1 MNMTGLQAVV
11 LATSSAQQD
20 DVMRVD
26 ASTKLCGQEMLLY
39 TTTLLES
46 LAIPTTIVIDAQAP
60 HLQALIS
67 EFQAQHLQCI
77 SISTEKTLLDTVH
90 QLDGKNILVLD
101 GCMPLLDKKTI
112 VDLYTQ
118 HVQADAILSCVVA
131 HNEDQNSH
139 EQEPADRCCIHQGL
153 YIVQR
158 SFLYA
163 IADAHEQL
171 HTSGVLSCDDL
182 VQKAATEHRRVITV
196 PVAFDTVRQV
206 TSFHELWAVEHI
218 KRSEIIMHWM
228 ARGVRFLAAHQVYV
242 DNSATIGAGS
252 CIGAGVHILGST
264 QIGTNCTIE
273 AFSILD
279 QVILGNNSTVYAHSV
294 IKKSTLG
301 AQVQIGPFAHLQ
313 ERTLIGEHSIIGNFV
328 EIKRTVVGSHT
339 KAKHL
344 AYLGDATLGNQV
356 NIGAGTVTCNHD
368 GFKKHATTIQ
378 DHAYI
383 GTNTTL
389 VAPLVIEQ
397 HAFVAAGSTVTKQ
410 VPAHAL
416 AIARSRQINKLGYVH
431 LLREKKTKAIST
443 SPVTVTAEQE
453 NPTSAFIGAI
463 KGESSDNTAV

>member
-11 LATSSAQQD
+11 LATSSLQQAD
-20 DVMRVD
+20 TMRIDVG
-26 ASTKLCGQEMLLY
+26 TKLCGQEMLLY

-46 LAIPTTIVIDAQAP
+46 LAIPTAVVTDAQADHVQTLVSKHHAQKITCIP
-60 HLQALIS
+60 VMPQHTVEQVVAQAVN
-67 EFQAQHLQCI
+67 QADV
-77 SISTEKTLLDTVH
+77 KDV
-90 QLDGKNILVLD
+90 LVID
-101 GCMPLLDKKTI
+101 GCMPLLDTQTI

-118 HVQADAILSCVVA
+118 HVQADTTLTCVLA
-131 HNEDQNSH
+131 HNQELSH
-139 EQEPADRCCIHQGL
+139 EQEHADVCCIHPGL

-158 SFLYA
+158 SFLESFTHVRQELNA
-163 IADAHEQL
+163 
-171 HTSGVLSCDDL
+171 GVRLSCDAL
-182 VQKAATEHRRVITV
+182 AQKAVIEQRTVITV

-206 TSFHELWAVEHI
+206 CNFHELWAVEQI

-228 ARGVRFLAAHQVYV
+228 AHGVRFLAAHQVYV
-242 DNSATIGAGS
+242 DVTASIGAGS

-273 AFSILD
+273 AFSMLD
-279 QVILGNNSTVYAHSV
+279 QVILGNNSRVYAHSV

-313 ERTLIGEHSIIGNFV
+313 EKTLIGDHSIIGNFV

-344 AYLGDATLGNQV
+344 AYLGDATLGNHV

-368 GFKKHATTIQ
+368 GFKKHATTIE

-389 VAPLVIEQ
+389 VAPLVVEQ
-397 HAFVAAGSTVTKQ
+397 RAFVAAGSTITKQ

-431 LLREKKTKAIST
+431 VLREKKNK
-443 SPVTVTAEQE
+443 VNE
-453 NPTSAFIGAI
+453 NPTTAFIGAI